1 MLAISLVV
9 GSFLVVGALLLGT
22 MLGWVLR
29 EYMMYHHDRHN
40 NATELHPEMYDENGN
55 VLPDSLI
62 AFRFENNS
70 DDDYED

>member
-9 GSFLVVGALLLGT
+9 GSFLVLGALLLGI

-29 EYMMYHHDRHN
+29 EYMMYHHDRN
-40 NATELHPEMYDENGN
+40 NNTAELHPEMYDEHGN

-70 DDDYED
+70 DEDYED

>member
-29 EYMMYHHDRHN
+29 EYMMYHHDKN
-40 NATELHPEMYDENGN
+40 NHGAELHPEMYD
-55 VLPDSLI
+55 
-62 AFRFENNS
+62 
-70 DDDYED
+70 

>member
-29 EYMMYHHDRHN
+29 EYMMYHHDKN
-40 NATELHPEMYDENGN
+40 NHGARTSSRN
-55 VLPDSLI
+55 VRRERKCSS
-62 AFRFENNS
+62 RFINCFPF
-70 DDDYED
+70 

>member
-9 GSFLVVGALLLGT
+9 AVSQSGVLLLGT
-22 MLGWVLR
+22 MLGWVLG
-29 EYMMYHHDRHN
+29 EYMMYHHDKN
-40 NATELHPEMYDENGN
+40 NHGAELHPEMYDENGN

-62 AFRFENNS
+62 AFRFENS